1 MKLLSLRSLSPV
13 NLQLLGY
20 AAIACIL
27 ALAAGFGSGL
37 WAGMEWEQGRAAQR
51 DAKAYAS
58 EVAALNAAVISA
70 QGAAAQIS
78 RDVQDA
84 GIRLNTYSKGL
95 SNDVERNRRTATA
108 ASGML
113 EAALASNRDLAA
125 VVADAD
131 FMQAWN
137 RANAGDSGSVAGAD
151 SAASA
156 AGRRPDGGVPAIPA
170 TGTRPVDRGAEP
182 KPPAERGDLPRLPRR
197 QAPASRGGT

>member
-13 NLQLLGY
+13 QFQLLGY
-20 AAIACIL
+20 AAIACVL
-27 ALAAGFGSGL
+27 ALAAGFGGGL
-37 WAGMEWEQGRAAQR
+37 WVGKEWEQGRAAQR
-51 DAKAYAS
+51 TAKAYAT
-58 EVAALNAAVISA
+58 EVAALSAAVISA

-84 GIRLNTYSKGL
+84 GLRLNTYSKGL

-137 RANAGDSGSVAGAD
+137 RANAGDSGSAAGTD
-151 SAASA
+151 GAAA
-156 AGRRPDGGVPAIPA
+156 PGGRRPDGGVPAVPA
-170 TGTRPVDRGAEP
+170 TGTRPVDRGTES
-182 KPPAERGDLPRLPRR
+182 KPPAERRDLPRLPRR
-197 QAPASRGGT
+197 QAPAGRGGT

>member
-1 MKLLSLRSLSPV
+1 MKLPSLRSLSPV

-20 AAIACIL
+20 AAIACVL
-27 ALAAGFGSGL
+27 ALASGFGGGL
-37 WAGMEWEQGRAAQR
+37 WVGMEWEQGRAAQR

-58 EVAALNAAVISA
+58 EVAALSAAVISA
-70 QGAAAQIS
+70 QGATAQIS

-84 GIRLNTYSKGL
+84 GLRLNTYSKGL

-137 RANAGDSGSVAGAD
+137 RANAGDSGGAAGAD
-151 SAASA
+151 GAAPV
-156 AGRRPDGGVPAIPA
+156 GGGRPDGGLPAVPAA
-170 TGTRPVDRGAEP
+170 GTRPVDRGAEP

-197 QAPASRGGT
+197 QAPTGRGGT